1 MALTAGDR
9 LGAYHVRAL
18 LGRGGMG
25 EVYRAHDAALGR
37 DIALKVLPDAFA
49 LNPDSLSR
57 FGREAQV
64 LAALNHPN
72 IAAIYGLEEGH
83 GTRALVLE
91 LVEGPT
97 LADRLVHGAIP
108 LDDALSIAF
117 QIGEALDAAH
127 AQGIVHRDLKPSN
140 IKVRPDGTVKVL
152 DFGLAKAF
160 EPSAS
165 LTPDASRSPTLISPA
180 ATRIG
185 VIMGTAAYMSPEQA
199 RGRPVDKR
207 ADVWAYGCVVYE
219 MLVGA
224 RAFDGD
230 DVSATIARVIER
242 EPDWSALAAVAP
254 PPVVRI
260 VRRCLQKDPK
270 HRLRDVADAVLEL
283 QEAVDTRGSANLPVA
298 GSPARSRSTLVLT
311 AAVAAA
317 LAIGVLAGLWLLP
330 LLTTS
335 SARDETPPP
344 PRLSTEIDLPADAP
358 LALDSE
364 AADVGYDSTLLDVS
378 PDGRSLVYV
387 GVSGGSSRIFERRLD
402 SFEVHPLPGTEGAI
416 HPFFSPDG
424 RWLGFLTNDKV
435 KTYSFAT
442 GTSST
447 IGDVTTGI
455 VGTWT
460 KDDQIFVAAEEGRR
474 LLRMNPKGGA
484 PVLVA
489 GPRDGFRYG
498 RVTPDGKSALVTLVV
513 NGIGADFAQ
522 MVLYN
527 LTTNESKT
535 LVTNGYDARLTSTGH
550 LIFGRSGRVFAA
562 RFNAEREQIEGEP
575 EPIAAGVRMH
585 ALYPHL
591 QLAVSS
597 AGLMVYVPGGD
608 IAVAGLAWVDRQN
621 RAEFLRIDPGV
632 YGMFDLSDDGRR
644 LAIQVVD
651 NRDYIVIY
659 DVEQNTS
666 RRLATPDSAGW
677 PKWSPSGKALAYTSF
692 SDGKPYR
699 ILIQQIDSD
708 RPPITVAESRT
719 RLTVNTWT
727 SDPSQLT
734 YYEFPGNRT
743 AVVPVSSDGT
753 SSSPP
758 QFLSFPA
765 ATHDVSRDGR
775 WLAYAEG
782 GLNVRPLPAGERV
795 QKVADAGTEP
805 RWCRTCDEL
814 IYRSGNRWF
823 SSRVRLG
830 ATFEWSQPRLII
842 QTQFNDSPGP
852 SWALS
857 PDGQRIL
864 VAKRKQEFPRT
875 KLLVVSNWLP
885 DASRAK

>member
-1 MALTAGDR
+1 
-9 LGAYHVRAL
+9 
-18 LGRGGMG
+18 
-25 EVYRAHDAALGR
+25 
-37 DIALKVLPDAFA
+37 
-49 LNPDSLSR
+49 
-57 FGREAQV
+57 
-64 LAALNHPN
+64 
-72 IAAIYGLEEGH
+72 
-83 GTRALVLE
+83 
-91 LVEGPT
+91 
-97 LADRLVHGAIP
+97 
-108 LDDALSIAF
+108 
-117 QIGEALDAAH
+117 
-127 AQGIVHRDLKPSN
+127 
-140 IKVRPDGTVKVL
+140 
-152 DFGLAKAF
+152 
-160 EPSAS
+160 
-165 LTPDASRSPTLISPA
+165 
-180 ATRIG
+180 
-185 VIMGTAAYMSPEQA
+185 MSPEQA
-199 RGRPVDKR
+199 RGRAVDKR
-207 ADVWAYGCVVYE
+207 ADVWAFGCVVYE
-219 MLVGA
+219 MLVGT
-224 RAFDGD
+224 RAFDGE
-230 DVSATIARVIER
+230 DVSETIARVIER

-254 PPVVRI
+254 PPVVRV

-270 HRLRDVADAVLEL
+270 LRLRDVADAVHEL
-283 QEAVDTRGSANLPVA
+283 HDAIDTRSSTNLPA
-298 GSPARSRSTLVLT
+298 DRSSARSWSTLALT
-311 AAVAAA
+311 AAIAAA
-317 LAIGVLAGLWLLP
+317 LATGALGAFWLLP

-335 SARDETPPP
+335 SPRGDVPPP
-344 PRLSTEIDLPADAP
+344 PRLSTEIDLPGDAP

-364 AADVGYDSTLLDVS
+364 AAAVGYDSTLLDVS

-387 GVSGGSSRIFERRLD
+387 GTSGGASRIFERRLD
-402 SFEVHPLPGTEGAI
+402 SFEVHALPGTEGAI

-442 GTSST
+442 GTTST

-455 VGTWT
+455 VGTWAQ
-460 KDDQIFVAAEEGRR
+460 DDQIFVAAEEGRR
-474 LLRMNPKGGA
+474 LVRMSPRGGA
-484 PVLVA
+484 TVIVA

-498 RVTPDGKSALVTLVV
+498 RVTPDGKSALVTMVV

-527 LTTNESKT
+527 LATNESKT

-550 LIFGRSGRVFAA
+550 LVFGRSGRVFAA
-562 RFNAEREQIEGEP
+562 RFNADREQIEGEP
-575 EPIAAGVRMH
+575 EPIASGVRMH

-608 IAVAGLAWVDRQN
+608 VAVAGLAWVDRQN
-621 RAEFLRIDPGV
+621 RTEFLRIEPGV

-659 DVEQNTS
+659 DVAQDTS

-677 PKWSPSGKALAYTSF
+677 PKWSPSGQALAYTSF

-727 SDPSQLT
+727 SNPSQLT

-743 AVVPVSSDGT
+743 AVVPVSADGT

-758 QFLSFPA
+758 QFLSFLA

-795 QKVADAGTEP
+795 QKLADAGTEP

-830 ATFEWSQPRLII
+830 PVFEWSQPRLII

-864 VAKRKQEFPRT
+864 VAKRKQELPRT
-875 KLLVVSNWLP
+875 KLHVVSRWLP
-885 DASRAK
+885 DSPRREVGGGIRP